1 LKIYLLKLKI
11 VDTIQKKFT
20 KYFAG
25 ETFMTEK
32 KLLELLHGYKV
43 GEVSES
49 DALAQLKNL
58 SIDTVENIGNFA
70 EVDHARELRQGFPE
84 VIFAAGKT
92 KEQLREIFKSLYKK
106 SSGNLIAT
114 RATQEQYN
122 FLIEEVPDAK
132 FDAISK
138 MIYLDR
144 DKNISRNP
152 DKKIL
157 ILSAGTSDMPVAEE
171 ARLTAYL
178 WGNTVQT
185 FYDCGVAGIH
195 RLFSHIK
202 EIETANVIIVVAGME
217 GALASVVGG
226 LTDKPVI
233 AVPTSVGYGASF
245 GGVAALLAMLNSCAA
260 GVSVVNIDNGF
271 GAGVLASKINK
282 L

>member
-1 LKIYLLKLKI
+1 
-11 VDTIQKKFT
+11 
-20 KYFAG
+20 
-25 ETFMTEK
+25 MTEK
-32 KLLELLHGYKV
+32 NLLELLRGYKV
-43 GEVSES
+43 GEVSET

-58 SIDTVENIGNFA
+58 SINTVENLGGFA

-114 RATQEQYN
+114 RASLEQYN
-122 FLIEEVPDAK
+122 FLLEEVPDAK

-195 RLFSHIK
+195 RLFSHMQ

-245 GGVAALLAMLNSCAA
+245 HGLAALLAMLNSCAA

-282 L
+282 LG

>member
-1 LKIYLLKLKI
+1 
-11 VDTIQKKFT
+11 
-20 KYFAG
+20 
-25 ETFMTEK
+25 MTEK
-32 KLLELLHGYKV
+32 NLQELLQNYKV
-43 GEVSES
+43 GKVSEN

-58 SIDTVENIGNFA
+58 SIDTVEEIGNFA
-70 EVDHARELRQGFPE
+70 SVDHARELRQGFPE

-92 KEQLREIFKSLYKK
+92 KEQVREIFKSLVKK

-114 RATQEQYN
+114 RASFEQYN
-122 FLIEEVPDAK
+122 FLLEEVPDAK
-132 FDAISK
+132 FDKTAR
-138 MIYLDR
+138 MIYLER
-144 DKNISRNP
+144 DKNIQRDP

-178 WGNTVQT
+178 WGNTVQS

-195 RLFSHIK
+195 RLFAHLK
-202 EIETANVIIVVAGME
+202 DIETANVVIVVAGME

-245 GGVAALLAMLNSCAA
+245 NGLAALLAMLNSCAA
-260 GVSVVNIDNGF
+260 GVATVNIDNGF

-282 L
+282 LC